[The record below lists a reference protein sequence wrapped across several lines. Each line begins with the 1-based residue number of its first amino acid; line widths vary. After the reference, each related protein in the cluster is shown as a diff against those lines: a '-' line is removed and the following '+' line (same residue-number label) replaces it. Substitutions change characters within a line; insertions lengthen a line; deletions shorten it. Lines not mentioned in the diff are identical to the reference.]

1 MSFVID
7 ASVILAWILP
17 DEVNERADAIV
28 GSLVYES
35 AVAPAIWPMEIRN
48 ALLVAERRKRID
60 PSATEEL
67 LAILGTQRVTIDA
80 GINFDKA
87 MVFARAHRLTI
98 YDAAYLEL
106 ATRRRLPLATLD
118 TRLAAAA
125 AAQGCAFTA

>member
-1 MSFVID
+1 MNFVMD

-28 GSLVYES
+28 GSLTTAS
-35 AVAPAIWPMEIRN
+35 AVAPFIWPMEIRN

-60 PSATEEL
+60 TATTEEL
-67 LAILGTQRVTIDA
+67 LTILGSRKITIDGGTDLGA
-80 GINFDKA
+80 A
-87 MVFARAHRLTI
+87 LAFARTHRLTI

-118 TRLAAAA
+118 ARLAAAA
-125 AAQGCAFTA
+125 AAEGCAYTA

>member
-1 MSFVID
+1 MSFVMD

-28 GSLVYES
+28 SSLAYAS

-48 ALLVAERRKRID
+48 ALLVAERRKRIN
-60 PSATEEL
+60 PSTTKEL
-67 LAILGTQRVTIDA
+67 IAILGTHRVMIDA
-80 GINFDKA
+80 GINLDKA
-87 MVFARAHRLTI
+87 MDFARAHRLTI

-106 ATRRRLPLATLD
+106 ATRLRLPLATLD

-125 AAQGCAFTA
+125 AAEGCGFTA

>member
-1 MSFVID
+1 MNFVLD

-28 GSLVYES
+28 SSLAYGS
-35 AVAPAIWPMEIRN
+35 AVAPPIWPMEIRN

-60 PSATEEL
+60 TSTTKEL
-67 LAILGTQRVTIDA
+67 LAILGAHRVTIDA
-80 GINFDKA
+80 GISLDKA
-87 MVFARAHRLTI
+87 MEFARTHRLTI

-118 TRLAAAA
+118 TRLSTAAAA
-125 AAQGCAFTA
+125 EGCAFTI